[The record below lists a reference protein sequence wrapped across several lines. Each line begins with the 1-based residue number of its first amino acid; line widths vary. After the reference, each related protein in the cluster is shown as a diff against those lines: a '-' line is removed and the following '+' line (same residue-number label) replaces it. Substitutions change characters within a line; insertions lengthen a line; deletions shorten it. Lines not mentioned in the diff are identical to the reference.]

1 MKSLRLVVLSA
12 ALVGAVA
19 LFAAGCKKPEEPAPS
34 AAREE
39 IAQKICP
46 VMGEPINPNIHADYE
61 GRRIYFCCTSCLKA
75 FEKDPEK
82 YIAKVD
88 EKLKGAAEPA
98 KGEMPMPASGEHAHE

>member
-1 MKSLRLVVLSA
+1 MKAIQTVVMMAVVL
-12 ALVGAVA
+12 GAVA

-46 VMGEPINPNIHADYE
+46 VMGGPIDPNIYTDYKD
-61 GRRIYFCCTSCLKA
+61 RRIYFCCESCLKA

-88 EKLKGAAEPA
+88 EQLQGAAEPA
-98 KGEMPMPASGEHAHE
+98 KGEMPVPASGEHAHK